1 MGDIINGN
9 KYEFGDN
16 SRMINIQVNIGD
28 KDDKKKSTEK
38 PEEVEDAEYTET
50 EEKQNLSTP
59 RIVLQNMLQEDWV
72 DTVCRNTKLYTKEW
86 RSKMVEE
93 LMASEY
99 GSSIAKDWM
108 LADKRQKIKAE
119 LLGTLSYA
127 GVLDNNK
134 SAIARAYL
142 DIDKNT
148 RDKNEKR
155 EVNTL
160 GNYIG
165 LGKNALYHD
174 WVKDYVESTTK
185 NS

>member
-1 MGDIINGN
+1 
-9 KYEFGDN
+9 
-16 SRMINIQVNIGD
+16 
-28 KDDKKKSTEK
+28 
-38 PEEVEDAEYTET
+38 
-50 EEKQNLSTP
+50 
-59 RIVLQNMLQEDWV
+59 
-72 DTVCRNTKLYTKEW
+72 
-86 RSKMVEE
+86 MVEE

-108 LADKRQKIKAE
+108 VADKRLKIKAE

-148 RDKNEKR
+148 RDKDEKR
-155 EVNTL
+155 EVNTF

-165 LGKNALYHD
+165 LGKNALYYD

-185 NS
+185 K